1 VIEKDMIRQPV
12 VAGQFYPGEKEELES
27 MIQSCFE
34 HKFGPGTDSIKSSGK
49 IFGVICPHA
58 GYVYSGPTACHSYK
72 AISSQNPEL
81 AIIIGPNH
89 FGVGKNAATMIDAQW
104 KTPLGKVQ
112 VDTESATKIAE
123 ISEYIEIDEY
133 SHSQDHSLEV
143 QIPMLQEILSNE
155 FQILPIILRAQDMKT
170 AMDVGNAVYEIAKS
184 KNAIIIASS
193 DFTHYEENS
202 FAHQQDKALI
212 EPILE
217 MNVDKFYQVL
227 YERKITA
234 CGYGAMA
241 SAMIACKKMGAT
253 KGELLSYSTS
263 GDVSGDTDSVVGYGA
278 IKFV

>member
-1 VIEKDMIRQPV
+1 MIREPV
-12 VAGQFYPGEKEELES
+12 VAGQFYPEKEEDLKN
-27 MIQSCFE
+27 MIRYCIDHE
-34 HKFGPGTDSIKSSGK
+34 YGPGNNPKTSNDK
-49 IFGVICPHA
+49 IYGIICPHA

-81 AIIIGPNH
+81 AVIIGPNH
-89 FGVGKNAATMIDAQW
+89 FGVGKDAATMIDSQW
-104 KTPLGKVQ
+104 QTPLGMISI
-112 VDTESATKIAE
+112 DSESAKQVAE
-123 ISEYIEIDEY
+123 ISEFIEIDEY

-143 QIPMLQEILSNE
+143 QIPMLQEMLSNE

-170 AMDVGNAVYEIAKS
+170 AMDVGNAVYEIAKR
-184 KNAIIIASS
+184 KNAIIVASS

-217 MNVDKFYQVL
+217 MNVERFYQVL
-227 YERKITA
+227 YERRVTA

-253 KGELLSYSTS
+253 KGELLSYATS
-263 GDVSGDTDSVVGYGA
+263 GDVSGDTESVVGYGA

>member
-1 VIEKDMIRQPV
+1 MIREPV
-12 VAGQFYPGEKEELES
+12 VAGQFYPEGEEDLKN
-27 MIQSCFE
+27 MIKQCID
-34 HKFGPGTDSIKSSGK
+34 HKYGPGNNPKTSNDK
-49 IFGVICPHA
+49 IYGIICPHA

-89 FGVGKNAATMIDAQW
+89 FGVGKDAATMIDSQW
-104 KTPLGKVQ
+104 QTPLGMVSI
-112 VDTESATKIAE
+112 DSESAKQVAE
-123 ISEYIEIDEY
+123 ISEFIEIDEY

-143 QIPMLQEILSNE
+143 QIPMLQEMLSNE

-170 AMDVGNAVYEIAKS
+170 AMDVGNAVYEIAKR
-184 KNAIIIASS
+184 KNTIIVASS

-202 FAHQQDKALI
+202 FAYQQDKALI

-217 MNVDKFYQVL
+217 MDVERFYQVL
-227 YERKITA
+227 YERRVTA

-253 KGELLSYSTS
+253 KGELLSYATS
-263 GDVSGDTDSVVGYGA
+263 GDVSGDTESVVGYGA

>member
-1 VIEKDMIRQPV
+1 MIREPV
-12 VAGQFYPGEKEELES
+12 VAGQFYPDKKEDLEN
-27 MIQSCFE
+27 MIQYCLE
-34 HKFGPGTDSIKSSGK
+34 HKYGPGRKSKLSDEK
-49 IFGVICPHA
+49 IYGIVCPHA

-89 FGVGKNAATMIDAQW
+89 FGVGKDAATMTDAQW
-104 KTPLGKVQ
+104 HTPLGEVQ
-112 VDTESATKIAE
+112 VDSESARQVAE
-123 ISEYIEIDEY
+123 ISEFIEIDEY

-155 FQILPIILRAQDMKT
+155 FQILPIILRVQDMKM
-170 AMDVGNAVYEIAKS
+170 AMDVGNAVYEIAKK

-212 EPILE
+212 EPILS
-217 MNVDKFYQVL
+217 MDVKKFYQVL
-227 YERKITA
+227 YERRVTA

-241 SAMIACKKMGAT
+241 SAMIACKKLGAT
-253 KGELLSYSTS
+253 KGELLSYATS
-263 GDVSGDTDSVVGYGA
+263 GDVSGDTESVVGYGA

>member
-1 VIEKDMIRQPV
+1 MIREPV
-12 VAGQFYPGEKEELES
+12 VAGQFYPNKKKDLEN
-27 MIQSCFE
+27 MIRYCME
-34 HKFGPGTDSIKSSGK
+34 HKYGPGSESESLNEK
-49 IFGVICPHA
+49 IYGIVCPHA

-72 AISSQNPEL
+72 AISSQDSEL

-89 FGVGKNAATMIDAQW
+89 FGVGKDAATMIDAQW
-104 KTPLGKVQ
+104 QTPLGMVKI
-112 VDTESATKIAE
+112 DSESAKQVAE
-123 ISEYIEIDEY
+123 ISEFIEIDEY

-143 QIPMLQEILSNE
+143 QVPMLQEILSNK

-170 AMDVGNAVYEIAKS
+170 AMDVGNAVYEIAKK

-217 MNVDKFYQVL
+217 MDVKRFYQVL
-227 YERKITA
+227 YERKVTA
-234 CGYGAMA
+234 CGYGAIA
-241 SAMIACKKMGAT
+241 SVMIACKKMGAT
-253 KGELLSYSTS
+253 KGELLSYATS
-263 GDVSGDTDSVVGYGA
+263 GDVSGDKESVVGYGA

>member
-1 VIEKDMIRQPV
+1 MIREPV
-12 VAGQFYPGEKEELES
+12 VAGQFYPEKEEDLKN
-27 MIQSCFE
+27 MIRYCIDHE
-34 HKFGPGTDSIKSSGK
+34 YGPGNNPKTSNDK
-49 IFGVICPHA
+49 IYGIICPHA

-89 FGVGKNAATMIDAQW
+89 FGVGKDAATMIDSQW
-104 KTPLGKVQ
+104 QTPLGMVSI
-112 VDTESATKIAE
+112 DSESAKQVAE
-123 ISEYIEIDEY
+123 ISEFIEIDEY

-143 QIPMLQEILSNE
+143 QIPMLQEMLSNE

-170 AMDVGNAVYEIAKS
+170 AMDVGNAVYEIAKR
-184 KNAIIIASS
+184 KNAIIVASS

-217 MNVDKFYQVL
+217 MDVERFYQVL
-227 YERKITA
+227 YERRVTA

-253 KGELLSYSTS
+253 KGELLSYATS
-263 GDVSGDTDSVVGYGA
+263 GDVSGDTESVVGYGA